1 MNDMPANDCVPR
13 FHESRL
19 SAVVLVVLSGMA
31 IFCLSLALQVLAWE
45 LRPLLNAR
53 FGWDERSLPMWTAVF
68 VDMFGYRPDS
78 YLTYVVWWFWWPMVG
93 SLGYC
98 HIRYREHREFSTAFT
113 FALVFCWLI
122 FVLFVS
128 VILLVCSMPFIILLD
143 ELHKPLAAVSVIV
156 PISWIIPA
164 CTAIVVMIAWWRRRM
179 LESPIA

>member
-1 MNDMPANDCVPR
+1 MINSPSDQLVELQAESAPR
-13 FHESRL
+13 TRKREIL
-19 SAVVLVVLSGMA
+19 AVL
-31 IFCLSLALQVLAWE
+31 LAYIGITL
-45 LRPLLNAR
+45 
-53 FGWDERSLPMWTAVF
+53 
-68 VDMFGYRPDS
+68 
-78 YLTYVVWWFWWPMVG
+78 WFWWPMVG